1 MRDRINGRKIDE
13 ENEIPKDQDP
23 VEDAIENGDGY
34 EGDMVLTEEQA
45 AIIVNGTEEDVIS
58 MRSAIK
64 ENHWPRRESNIYI
77 PYVISGKYNKNERAN
92 IARAFEDF
100 ENNTCLR

>member
-1 MRDRINGRKIDE
+1 MNGRKIDE

-23 VEDAIENGDGY
+23 VQDAIENGDRY

-45 AIIVNGTEEDVIS
+45 AIIVNGTKEDVIS

-64 ENHWPRRESNIYI
+64 ENHWPRHNSNIYI
-77 PYVISGKYNKNERAN
+77 PYVISGEYNDNERAN